1 MRRNN
6 AWFERDVEEN
16 SLGVKFQV
24 QGAKKN
30 LYTGSNAFFHLKA
43 FEHAFALDENT
54 FAVTTRISHK
64 DSSSGKNRS
73 FCLDSGNSGNV
84 WEKTRE
90 KSAFF
95 EASNRENREF

>member
-30 LYTGSNAFFHLKA
+30 IYTGSNAFFHLKA
-43 FEHAFALDENT
+43 FEHAFALDE
-54 FAVTTRISHK
+54 
-64 DSSSGKNRS
+64 SGKIVITGRGSVLANPLR
-73 FCLDSGNSGNV
+73 F
-84 WEKTRE
+84 
-90 KSAFF
+90 
-95 EASNRENREF
+95 